1 MAHYLSH
8 PCPPSNGY
16 LGVVLR
22 AANPAMCTD
31 PLRDEPDIES
41 SARGRERLDLRLAHF
56 LDDVLKRFE
65 FRQLLK
71 SEPLKISR

>member
-1 MAHYLSH
+1 
-8 PCPPSNGY
+8 
-16 LGVVLR
+16 
-22 AANPAMCTD
+22 MCTD